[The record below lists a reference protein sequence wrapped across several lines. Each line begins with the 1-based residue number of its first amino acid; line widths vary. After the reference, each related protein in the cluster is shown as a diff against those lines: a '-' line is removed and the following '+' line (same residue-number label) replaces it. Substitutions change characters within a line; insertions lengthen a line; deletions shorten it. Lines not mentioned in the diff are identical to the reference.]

1 MRQSREYSNSVAGR
15 RARAGLMAL
24 GLVGGPVIAACTP
37 APAPSP
43 IHTTPPTTVEMPHK
57 LPETADSKRVHAF
70 ARRLAALAVHDE
82 TKSASKPPHWYKHVS
97 PDKTA
102 TSIGFVDTSSSIFP
116 RYTVTKT
123 YRYET
128 MMGIDAAG
136 RPDPPAVEYV
146 TIINQEKSADTALSP
161 SAVSDHTTV
170 DMITED
176 QTGNWTFCREQE
188 DNNRLCFNLDPTMV
202 SPTTDIL
209 NTVGYVAVEDYIIRE
224 YDRHADAA

>member
-1 MRQSREYSNSVAGR
+1 
-15 RARAGLMAL
+15 MAL

-146 TIINQEKSADTALSP
+146 TIINQAKSADTALSP

-170 DMITED
+170 DMVTED
-176 QTGNWTFCREQE
+176 QTGNWTFCREK
-188 DNNRLCFNLDPTMV
+188 DDKGRLCFNLDPAMN
-202 SPTTDIL
+202 SSTTDIL
-209 NTVGYVAVEDYIIRE
+209 DQDGFTAVEDNITRE
-224 YDRHADAA
+224 YRWQVAIAR